1 MRFLA
6 SWWRVFAELLVLALL
21 GLSLVLAPAIV
32 IHQGDAIGDAT
43 SAAVGLS
50 ETLLVFLFGAL
61 FYAVAHEE

>member
-1 MRFLA
+1 MRIFA
-6 SWWRVFAELLVLALL
+6 AWGRVVAELLVLALL
-21 GLSLVLAPAIV
+21 GVSLLAEQPLVLAQA
-32 IHQGDAIGDAT
+32 DALGDAT